1 MSLSKNIRYLRKQK
15 GMSQDELA
23 EKLNYKSYTTIQ
35 KWESGVS
42 EPPLSK
48 THELANIF
56 DVSINKLVNSDLEV
70 SEDEIDLT
78 EKGKDDIQINVKNV
92 PFIPDPVAAGIPDTI
107 EGYSE
112 LPTIPIARE
121 FLGKYANRKDLIIMR
136 VNGESMNRIIP
147 NGSYIGL
154 ITNIKIE
161 NLKDGDLV
169 VFSQEYNYS
178 LKHYYDLG
186 NEILFKPNSTNLSF
200 REIRCKKDE
209 RLKIVGKVI
218 MSSLKYE

>member
-1 MSLSKNIRYLRKQK
+1 M
-15 GMSQDELA
+15 
-23 EKLNYKSYTTIQ
+23 
-35 KWESGVS
+35 
-42 EPPLSK
+42 
-48 THELANIF
+48 
-56 DVSINKLVNSDLEV
+56 
-70 SEDEIDLT
+70 SEDYKGVLVENLKKLISERGINQTEFAKLMNYPETTVSNWFLKNTYPRPDKIQEMANFFGVRRIDLT

-92 PFIPDPVAAGIPDTI
+92 PYITDPVAAGIPDTI

-112 LPTIPIARE
+112 LPTIPIANE